1 MDMSTARHA
10 GTAFSKG
17 RLMSRKPS
25 FANLRTA
32 APAPKTPAADLPHTQ
47 AAPAA
52 DEAKDRPKAPAT
64 ARPES
69 RVGRKQIA
77 GFFTP
82 DMSFAMH
89 MLARR
94 QGRSLQSLMAEA
106 FNDVLRKHGES
117 PIGE

>member
-1 MDMSTARHA
+1 
-10 GTAFSKG
+10 
-17 RLMSRKPS
+17 MSRKPS

-32 APAPKTPAADLPHTQ
+32 SAAPAPVSPPAPAVPASATPAPEDARKTPRA
-47 AAPAA
+47 
-52 DEAKDRPKAPAT
+52 
-64 ARPES
+64 ES

-82 DMSFAMH
+82 EMSFAMH

-94 QGRSLQSLMAEA
+94 QNRSLQALMAEA

>member
-1 MDMSTARHA
+1 
-10 GTAFSKG
+10 
-17 RLMSRKPS
+17 MSRKPS

-32 APAPKTPAADLPHTQ
+32 APTPTPPPVTD

-52 DEAKDRPKAPAT
+52 AAGS

-117 PIGE
+117 PIGD

>member
-1 MDMSTARHA
+1 
-10 GTAFSKG
+10 
-17 RLMSRKPS
+17 MSRKPS

-32 APAPKTPAADLPHTQ
+32 ALTTKTPLADLPRNQ
-47 AAPAA
+47 AAPVS
-52 DEAKDRPKAPAT
+52 DEAEDRPKATAT
-64 ARPES
+64 VRPES

-82 DMSFAMH
+82 EMSFAMH

>member
-1 MDMSTARHA
+1 
-10 GTAFSKG
+10 
-17 RLMSRKPS
+17 MSRKPS
-25 FANLRTA
+25 FANLRDR
-32 APAPKTPAADLPHTQ
+32 APAPAAAAPEPAAE
-47 AAPAA
+47 AAP
-52 DEAKDRPKAPAT
+52 RTP
-64 ARPES
+64 S
-69 RVGRKQIA
+69 RAGRKQIA

-94 QGRSLQSLMAEA
+94 QGRSLQDLMAEA